1 LVERFL
7 VVPELGEAEVWDLM
21 TRDLKLASRELTD
34 AGIQSEAPPS
44 AAPAVDRQYQIF
56 EVVTAIVFSKI
67 RPEYRWSVSPRSK
80 DGGIDFVGRGEFL
93 KSIPLGID
101 ASIVIGGQ
109 CKKRSRAGKLLDEL
123 AGSLIAMG
131 RRLKPTFF
139 IAVVSAKLSEERITN
154 ARNDLEGELRRHCH
168 IFDRR
173 RIEGLIAAH
182 IDDVAPII
190 RAGLPQVH
198 SDAVVRYFCR
208 RGASEIALGVAPS
221 ARSVPAG
228 APFRLVLE
236 VRHQGSGM
244 GPHRLRWIP
253 PEDASAPSLIA
264 PLGGDGPGG
273 ASVALGRE
281 LTDPFSDRLELEFL
295 SYSVGKLRLGSVEL
309 SGPGPTATSIELP
322 DVEVMPSLRP
332 RFYEA
337 PYRRQLEAIE
347 ATLVDL
353 EGGEPTVLAI
363 LGNGGTGKTRL
374 CQEAGLE
381 GRRRG
386 AQYVTAEQV
395 VSTERP
401 YRIFAELLVAL
412 AGSSLAGESP
422 AKDVVAAVSQLQ
434 PDLAKRAGPLIT
446 ALVGST
452 GKATFDDDQLLL
464 SSFILLAV
472 ARSQS
477 QPLIIHLQ
485 NLHWCTLDALEFVER
500 MIWQLQ
506 QASRGD
512 RVNSPRKQIPV
523 LFLLEGRTHEQR
535 ASVDPGWST
544 RAFEEFL
551 DGLKCLRIRCPHLS
565 DAESVAFIRRLFEEP
580 WSAHRQLPESFAEA
594 QEELIATL
602 CRTSGGNP
610 FHILE
615 QLRLLRQGG
624 YIGLSRST
632 GLAYL
637 TQPAIGRIELSQ
649 DVLETIRA
657 RWTYLACH
665 ARHVALLV
673 AAAAMFEDR
682 LPNRLF
688 TSLCRQLAPALSPP
702 ELRELE
708 LFRYPDAETDSG
720 DVGFRHENYFQA
732 LHQLPLAEHDRR
744 RILDAYLAW
753 FDTNPSTDPDLIFLE
768 ARVRLQAYP
777 AADGQAEALL
787 RKAIEVGRSQ
797 AKPAIAARASA
808 TLLDEFF
815 WSPARVALLAP
826 EDLVQACNDE
836 LVLAT
841 YLTAAGRRDVAG
853 RRVDAALERLGN
865 QEVTGAGS
873 ATSPLE
879 LQRIRLLAMS
889 ARIKF
894 NDGQPIQAAAISG
907 SLVRR
912 LDRLSPDAGGLLAT
926 EPDLAMEVLQ
936 AHAVAMALAGDLDR
950 AREASARAM
959 SLALQSP
966 VGSHAVDVISCHGN
980 IMSAFDASAALD
992 ILLRCAAM
1000 PAARTADQPT
1010 RMRLQINTSL
1020 VRIVLAYRG
1029 MDKDVAR
1036 AGELLAAASEALGE
1050 VYRTASTVGRFSSA
1064 SAAAL
1069 LLGLAAALR
1078 SEDATRWFAE
1088 AVTAASRGRQLE
1100 TLWRSHLNL
1109 AHSLDRAGRS
1119 PLESAAAAMALLQ
1132 QSLDH
1137 VAEPGRSPR
1146 FRLVSVPLAAA
1157 ARYCILAGD
1166 PRGSAIL
1173 EKIPELRALFD
1184 DPVRGILR
1192 ADRGGFTSHEWLR
1205 VEGRDYVLY

>member
-1 LVERFL
+1 M
-7 VVPELGEAEVWDLM
+7 PEFGEGEVWDLM
-21 TRDLKLASRELTD
+21 TRDLKLARRELEA
-34 AGIQSEAPPS
+34 AGIETEAPPS
-44 AAPAVDRQYQIF
+44 AGASTDRQYQIF
-56 EVVTAIVFSKI
+56 EVVTAIVFSRI

-101 ASIVIGGQ
+101 ASIVVGGQ
-109 CKKRSRAGKLLDEL
+109 CKKRTRAGKLLDEL

-131 RRLKPTFF
+131 RSLKPTFF
-139 IAVVSAKLSEERITN
+139 IAVVSAPLSEERVTN
-154 ARNDLEGELRRHCH
+154 AKLDLEAELRRHCH

-173 RIEGLIAAH
+173 RIEALIADH
-182 IDDVAPII
+182 IEAVAPII
-190 RAGLPQVH
+190 RAGLPQAK
-198 SDAVVRYFCR
+198 SDGVVRYF
-208 RGASEIALGVAPS
+208 RGRGVSEVTLDVTPTTH
-221 ARSVPAG
+221 RMPAG
-228 APFRLVLE
+228 APFRLVLD
-236 VRHQGSGM
+236 VRHRGAGS
-244 GPHRLRWIP
+244 GPHRLRWTP
-253 PEDASAPSLIA
+253 AEGASAPTLVA
-264 PLGGDGPGG
+264 PVGGDSTGG
-273 ASVALGRE
+273 APVALGY
-281 LTDPFSDRLELEFL
+281 DPTNPFVDRLELEFL
-295 SYSVGKLRLGSVEL
+295 SYSVGKLRLGSVEI
-309 SGPGPTATSIELP
+309 SGPGPTATRADLP
-322 DVEVMPSLRP
+322 DVEVTPNLRP

-347 ATLVDL
+347 AALVDS
-353 EGGEPTVLAI
+353 EAGEPTVLAI

-386 AQYVTAEQV
+386 AEYVTAEQV

-401 YRIFAELLVAL
+401 YRIFAELLVSL
-412 AGSSLAGESP
+412 AGSSLAGENP
-422 AKDVVAAVSQLQ
+422 AEDVIAAVSRLQ

-446 ALVGST
+446 VLVGST

-464 SSFILLAV
+464 SSFVLLAV

-477 QPLIIHLQ
+477 RPVIIHLQ

-506 QASRGD
+506 QAGRGD
-512 RVNSPRKQIPV
+512 RVNGQRKRIPV

-535 ASVDPGWST
+535 ASIDPGWST

-551 DGLKCLRIRCPHLS
+551 DGLKCRRIRCPHLS
-565 DAESVAFIRRLFEEP
+565 DAQSAAFIRRLFEEP

-624 YIGLSRST
+624 YIQLSRST

-637 TQPAIGRIELSQ
+637 TQPAIGRIELSR
-649 DVLETIRA
+649 DVLETIRE
-657 RWTYLACH
+657 RWTYLAFH
-665 ARHVALLV
+665 ARNVALLV

-688 TSLCRQLAPALSPP
+688 ISLCRQLAPALSPP

-708 LFRYPDAETDSG
+708 LFRFPDSETDSG
-720 DVGFRHENYFQA
+720 DVSFRHENYFQA
-732 LHQLPLAEHDRR
+732 LHQLPLGEQDRR
-744 RILDAYLAW
+744 RILDVYLAW
-753 FDTNPSTDPDLIFLE
+753 LDSNPSTDPDLIFLE
-768 ARVRLQAYP
+768 ARVRLRALP
-777 AADGQAEALL
+777 APDERAEALL
-787 RKAIEVGRSQ
+787 RKAVEIGRSQ
-797 AKPAIAARASA
+797 AKPALAARASA
-808 TLLDEFF
+808 ILLDEYV
-815 WSPARVALLAP
+815 WSPARIASSAP
-826 EDLVQACNDE
+826 DELVQACNDE
-836 LVLAT
+836 LVLAA

-853 RRVDAALERLGN
+853 RRVDRALERLGN
-865 QEVTGAGS
+865 QELTGAGS

-894 NDGQPIQAAAISG
+894 NDGQPVQAAVISG
-907 SLVRR
+907 GLVRR
-912 LDRLSPDAGGLLAT
+912 FDRLGPGPEGLLAA
-926 EPDLAMEVLQ
+926 EPGLAMEVLQ
-936 AHAVAMALAGDLDR
+936 VHAVATALAGDLEG
-950 AREASARAM
+950 ARKASARAT
-959 SLALQSP
+959 SLALQAP
-966 VGSHAVDVISCHGN
+966 VGSHAIDVISCHGN
-980 IMSAFDASAALD
+980 IMSAFDAPAALD

-1010 RMRLQINTSL
+1010 RMRLQIDTGL
-1020 VRIVLAYRG
+1020 VRIVLAYQG
-1029 MDKDVAR
+1029 LDEDSAESGK
-1036 AGELLAAASEALGE
+1036 LLAAASEALSE
-1050 VYRTASTVGRFSSA
+1050 VYHFASAVGRFSSA
-1064 SAAAL
+1064 AAAAL

-1078 SEDATRWFAE
+1078 GEDSTRWFAE

-1119 PLESAAAAMALLQ
+1119 PLESAAAAMALLE

-1137 VAEPGRSPR
+1137 LAEPGRSPR
-1146 FRLVSVPLAAA
+1146 FRLVGVPLAAA

-1166 PRGSAIL
+1166 TRGTAIL
-1173 EKIPELRALFD
+1173 EKIPELRALFE
-1184 DPVRGILR
+1184 DPARGILR
-1192 ADRGGFTSHEWLR
+1192 TDRGGFTSHEWLR
-1205 VEGRDYVLY
+1205 IEGRDYVLY